1 MLHHLICG
9 KSKLN
14 IKNKLLLYKTI
25 IKPII
30 LYATPIWSSTF
41 KTNLIKIQR
50 IQNKILRSAID
61 ADHRTTNIEIQ
72 AQTQI
77 KDIYEEIYER
87 NKQFYKELELPILNN
102 IGKTNRLNASF
113 EIKYNL
119 PHQLIM

>member
-1 MLHHLICG
+1 M
-9 KSKLN
+9 
-14 IKNKLLLYKTI
+14 
-25 IKPII
+25 
-30 LYATPIWSSTF
+30 
-41 KTNLIKIQR
+41 KIQR

-87 NKQFYKELELPILNN
+87 IEQFYKELELPILNN
-102 IGKTNRLNASF
+102 IGKTNRLNAPF
-113 EIKYNL
+113 KIKYNL